1 MNKYKYLIEK
11 NNLKVSKITIKN
23 NNIILETPLGLFV
36 IKENENIKIYDYLLS
51 RGFNYLPKIIDYDN
65 NSILFKYEDGINYE
79 KEEKALDLMRLLSLM
94 HNKTS
99 YFKNIDNE
107 NKDLYNNIKNRIN
120 EMMFYYNTLI
130 NDIELKEYNS
140 PTEYLIL
147 RNSSIIFS
155 SLNYSLNELN
165 DWYEKE
171 KNVDKKRVCTLYN
184 NFNLNNL
191 IKTKEN
197 IYITNLN
204 KVYIDRP
211 IYDLVSFYNKYYLEF
226 DFYNLIKSY
235 EKVFPLSSSE
245 INLFLIL
252 VSIPEKI
259 ILSDNINDILSI
271 KNKIQKIYKTI
282 DLLKLKKE
290 ENTSTHKDENNK

>member
-1 MNKYKYLIEK
+1 
-11 NNLKVSKITIKN
+11 
-23 NNIILETPLGLFV
+23 
-36 IKENENIKIYDYLLS
+36 
-51 RGFNYLPKIIDYDN
+51 
-65 NSILFKYEDGINYE
+65 
-79 KEEKALDLMRLLSLM
+79 MRLLSLM

-155 SLNYSLNELN
+155 SFNNSLNELN

-197 IYITNLN
+197 IYITDLN